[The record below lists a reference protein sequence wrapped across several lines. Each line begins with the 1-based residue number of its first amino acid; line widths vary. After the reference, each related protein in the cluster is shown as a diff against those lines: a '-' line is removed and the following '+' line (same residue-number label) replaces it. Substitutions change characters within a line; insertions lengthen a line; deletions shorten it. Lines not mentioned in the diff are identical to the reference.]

1 MKTYCV
7 TVTRE
12 MNVTQSHE
20 LEIEA
25 EDEEAAREQAESE
38 MENISDDDWSEES
51 SVVDDLEI
59 TKVEE
64 VSDDEDE
71 DEAEDE
77 DEQAPGQ
84 AHAAAP

>member
-64 VSDDEDE
+64 VSDDEE
-71 DEAEDE
+71 RGRSRS